1 LIWLRETKGVR
12 LEATEATTGNLSMMP
27 RASVIGIGEILWD
40 VFPDRPRFGGAPANF
55 ACCVAEL
62 ARDRIDVYTAGGVG
76 ADDLGRRAIEALH
89 AHGVNTSCVAVVDR
103 PTGQVLVKLDAAG
116 RASYEF
122 AADAAWDNVAWS
134 EKLQQLAARADA
146 VCFSTLGQRSEIS
159 RQTIQRFV
167 RATPAKCLRVLDI
180 NLRPP
185 LWNEAIVLQS
195 LQLANVL
202 KVNDA
207 ELSVLAD
214 MLGWIGVG
222 HELLQQLVERFSL
235 QLVALTRGASGA
247 ALLSESG
254 EHSDLPGQP
263 TVVVDTVGAG
273 DSFAAALVV
282 GLLSGLP
289 LATINAW
296 GNRVAAFVSS
306 QSGATPQLP
315 DHLHLHRP

>member
-1 LIWLRETKGVR
+1 MMLRP
-12 LEATEATTGNLSMMP
+12 A
-27 RASVIGIGEILWD
+27 VIGIGEIVWD
-40 VFPDRPRFGGAPANF
+40 LFPEGPRFGGAPANF
-55 ACCVAEL
+55 ACSVAEL
-62 ARDRIDVYTAGGVG
+62 ARNRIDVCMAGGVG
-76 ADDLGRRAIEALH
+76 ADDLGWRAIEALH
-89 AHGVNTSCVAVVDR
+89 LHGVDTSCVAVVDR
-103 PTGQVLVKLDAAG
+103 PTGQARVELDAAG
-116 RASYEF
+116 GASYGF

-134 EKLQQLAARADA
+134 NEFQKLAARADA

-167 RATPAKCLRVLDI
+167 RATPASCLRVLDI

-185 LWNEAIVLQS
+185 FWHEEIVLQS

-202 KVNDA
+202 KLNDA

-214 MLGWIGVG
+214 VLGWRGAD
-222 HELLQQLVERFSL
+222 HELLQQLVDRFSL
-235 QLVALTRGASGA
+235 QLVALTRGSAGA
-247 ALLSESG
+247 LLLSESG
-254 EHSDLPGQP
+254 ERSDLPGHP

-306 QSGATPQLP
+306 QPGATPRFP
-315 DHLHLHRP
+315 DYLHRP

>member
-1 LIWLRETKGVR
+1 
-12 LEATEATTGNLSMMP
+12 MMP
-27 RASVIGIGEILWD
+27 RPTVVGIGEILWD
-40 VFPDRPRFGGAPANF
+40 VFPDGPRFGGAPANF
-55 ACCVAEL
+55 ACSVAEL
-62 ARDRIDVYTAGGVG
+62 ARDRIDVYTAGGIG

-89 AHGVNTSCVAVVDR
+89 LHGVDTSCVAMVDR
-103 PTGQVLVKLDAAG
+103 PTGQVLVELDAAG
-116 RASYEF
+116 GASYAF

-134 EKLQQLAARADA
+134 DELQQLAARADA

-159 RQTIQRFV
+159 RQTVQRFL

-185 LWNEAIVLQS
+185 FWNEAIVLQS

-202 KVNDA
+202 KLNDA

-214 MLGWIGVG
+214 VLGWRGAD
-222 HELLQQLVERFSL
+222 HELLQQLVDRFSL
-235 QLVALTRGASGA
+235 QMVALTRGSAGA
-247 ALLSESG
+247 LLLSESG
-254 EHSDLPGQP
+254 ERSDLPGQP

-306 QSGATPQLP
+306 QPGATPHFP
-315 DHLHLHRP
+315 DHLQRP

>member
-1 LIWLRETKGVR
+1 LKPEIF
-12 LEATEATTGNLSMMP
+12 SMMP
-27 RASVIGIGEILWD
+27 RPAVIGIGEIVWD
-40 VFPDRPRFGGAPANF
+40 LFPEGPRFGGAPANF
-55 ACCVAEL
+55 ACSVAEL
-62 ARDRIDVYTAGGVG
+62 VRNRIDVYVAGGIG
-76 ADDLGRRAIEALH
+76 GDDLGRRAIEALH
-89 AHGVNTSCVAVVDR
+89 LHGVDTSCVAVVDR
-103 PTGQVLVKLDAAG
+103 PTGQVRVELDGAG
-116 RASYEF
+116 RASYVF

-134 EKLQQLAARADA
+134 DNLQQLAPRADA

-185 LWNEAIVLQS
+185 FWDEAIVLQS

-214 MLGWIGVG
+214 VLGWRGAD
-222 HELLQQLVERFSL
+222 HELLQRLVDRFSL
-235 QLVALTRGASGA
+235 RLAALTRGSAGA
-247 ALLSESG
+247 LLLSESG
-254 EHSDLPGQP
+254 KRSDLPGQP

-282 GLLSGLP
+282 GLLTGLP
-289 LATINAW
+289 LATLNAW

-306 QSGATPQLP
+306 QPGATPHFP
-315 DHLHLHRP
+315 DYLHQP

>member
-1 LIWLRETKGVR
+1 MLLLSHDTK
-12 LEATEATTGNLSMMP
+12 TGNLSMMP
-27 RASVIGIGEILWD
+27 HPTVIGIGEILWD
-40 VFPDRPRFGGAPANF
+40 VFPDGPRFGGAPANF
-55 ACCVAEL
+55 ACSVAEL
-62 ARDRIDVYTAGGVG
+62 ARDRIDVYMAGGVG

-89 AHGVNTSCVAVVDR
+89 AHGVDTSCVAVVDR

-134 EKLQQLAARADA
+134 DGLQQLAARADA

-167 RATPAKCLRVLDI
+167 RATAAECLRVLDI

-185 LWNEAIVLQS
+185 FWNEEIVMQS

-207 ELSVLAD
+207 ELSILAD
-214 MLGWIGVG
+214 VLGWRGAD
-222 HELLQQLVERFSL
+222 HELLQQLVDRFSL
-235 QLVALTRGASGA
+235 QLVALTRGSAGA
-247 ALLSESG
+247 LLLSESG
-254 EHSDLPGQP
+254 ERSDLPGQP

-289 LATINAW
+289 IATINAW

-306 QSGATPQLP
+306 QPGATPHVP
-315 DHLHLHRP
+315 DYLHQP

>member
-1 LIWLRETKGVR
+1 
-12 LEATEATTGNLSMMP
+12 MP
-27 RASVIGIGEILWD
+27 RATVTGIGEILWD
-40 VFPDRPRFGGAPANF
+40 VFPDGRRFGGAPANF
-55 ACCVAEL
+55 ACNVAEL
-62 ARDRIDVYTAGGVG
+62 AGDRIDVYMAGGVG
-76 ADDLGRRAIEALH
+76 ANDLGRRAIEALRG
-89 AHGVNTSCVAVVDR
+89 HGVDTSCVAVVDC
-103 PTGQVLVKLDAAG
+103 PTGQVLVKLDAAR

-134 EKLQQLAARADA
+134 DGLQQLAARADA
-146 VCFSTLGQRSEIS
+146 VCFSTLGQRSEIL

-185 LWNEAIVLQS
+185 FWNEAIVLQS

-214 MLGWIGVG
+214 ILGWSGAD
-222 HELLQQLVERFSL
+222 HELLQRLVERFSL
-235 QLVALTRGASGA
+235 RLVALTRGAAGA
-247 ALLSESG
+247 LLLSESG
-254 EHSDLPGQP
+254 ERSDLPGQP

-273 DSFAAALVV
+273 DSFTAALVI

-289 LATINAW
+289 LSTINAW

-306 QSGATPQLP
+306 QPGATPRLP
-315 DHLHLHRP
+315 HYLHQP

>member
-1 LIWLRETKGVR
+1 
-12 LEATEATTGNLSMMP
+12 M
-27 RASVIGIGEILWD
+27 
-40 VFPDRPRFGGAPANF
+40 
-55 ACCVAEL
+55 
-62 ARDRIDVYTAGGVG
+62 AGGVG

-89 AHGVNTSCVAVVDR
+89 AHGVDTSCVAVVDR

-134 EKLQQLAARADA
+134 DGLQQLAARADA

-167 RATPAKCLRVLDI
+167 RATAAECLRVLDI

-185 LWNEAIVLQS
+185 FWNEEIVMQS

-207 ELSVLAD
+207 ELSILAD
-214 MLGWIGVG
+214 VLGWRGAD
-222 HELLQQLVERFSL
+222 HELLQQLVDRFSL
-235 QLVALTRGASGA
+235 QLVALTRGSAGA
-247 ALLSESG
+247 LLLSESG
-254 EHSDLPGQP
+254 ERSDLPGQP

-289 LATINAW
+289 IATINAW

-306 QSGATPQLP
+306 QPGATPHVP
-315 DHLHLHRP
+315 DYLHQP